1 VLFVNVGGELCHVG
15 RCHLSH
21 YLIGCLSK
29 TNVSSVLPQNNENR
43 VDFFTNHPVMFLFF
57 PNVDGGDVSD

>member
-1 VLFVNVGGELCHVG
+1 MWVASCATWVGVTCRIISLVVCPK
-15 RCHLSH
+15 LQ
-21 YLIGCLSK
+21 
-29 TNVSSVLPQNNENR
+29 VSSVLPQNNENR

>member
-1 VLFVNVGGELCHVG
+1 VPRGSVSLVALSHWLFVQN
-15 RCHLSH
+15 
-21 YLIGCLSK
+21 Y
-29 TNVSSVLPQNNENR
+29 NVSSVLPQNNENR